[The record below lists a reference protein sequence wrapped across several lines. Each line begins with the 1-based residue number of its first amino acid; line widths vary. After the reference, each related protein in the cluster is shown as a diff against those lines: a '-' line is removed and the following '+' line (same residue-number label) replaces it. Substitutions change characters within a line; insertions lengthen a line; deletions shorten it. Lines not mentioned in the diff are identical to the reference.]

1 MPPPRTAP
9 WAQRCLPRSRTR
21 TIVPSLARPL
31 KSFRAKCSPVPM
43 CDLQITRLRAEIA
56 RARAEGDEEERE
68 LLLAKVE
75 LNHCLLVKAAREE
88 VQAKLEGLAEAMK
101 QVVEAMRN
109 KEREEHALEDYLASQ
124 ARARIKRAQELED
137 AAAPGTKT
145 KRKRASD

>member
-1 MPPPRTAP
+1 
-9 WAQRCLPRSRTR
+9 
-21 TIVPSLARPL
+21 
-31 KSFRAKCSPVPM
+31 M
-43 CDLQITRLRAEIA
+43 CDSQITRLRADIA
-56 RARAEGDEEERE
+56 RLGQIARVRAEGDEEERE
-68 LLLAKVE
+68 LLRAKVE

-145 KRKRASD
+145 KRKRASE